1 VQKLDATDAKLEL
14 AMQRTSRV
22 IEPSCWAYDE
32 HVREH
37 APHCP
42 SW

>member
-1 VQKLDATDAKLEL
+1 MQKLDATGAKLEL
-14 AMQRTSRV
+14 AMQLTARA

-32 HVREH
+32 HVNEH